1 MRTFRPAS
9 DRTGLRRRT
18 VVLTL
23 LAAAATCRPPDMSA
37 SGGCIP
43 WTESSTGPSGPHVAV
58 AGPDVGEAGEPAAAA
73 DVATEAAV
81 SLAAT
86 LPPLRV
92 RLALRPGA
100 PIAEADA
107 VGRDDVFFSQ
117 LAAALSAR
125 PLFEADP
132 DLATLAENLSRA
144 AGRRREDATLS
155 ATRSTGLEPFLVATV
170 GLQRPTS
177 GSAVTEPTYIVGL
190 TLVVRRAAERDAFE
204 APPAVAW
211 ELDLPARAVRSER
224 LVGTVAQ
231 AIEARVQVEMDR
243 EAAEGRDL
251 LGDPLLAQRLAETA
265 ARLFVLGRV
274 AYADL
279 VGRLSSERSEERAA
293 AARALARAGDP
304 DLLDVY
310 ARMLGEA
317 DAEVRLAAIDG
328 FWRAV
333 QGRPPAVGDDEGTVP
348 PPDVAWLVPSGDTV
362 CRFGAGADGLEP
374 PAADRARILGEH
386 LERLRGVLTD
396 PDPRVGDAALV
407 LLTEAGDA
415 EVRAA
420 IRAALRAADSPES
433 QDLLAVALGR
443 LGDRSAAPR
452 LRQIVNDARELEP
465 AAAVTLGT
473 LGDRS
478 ADDALREML
487 GSTDER
493 VRCAAAEALAGT
505 RSADATETLV
515 PLLSNTQ
522 PPAVAKAAK
531 ATLVSIGEPAIPVL
545 AAALDAADPSVSWAA
560 AEALGEIGDKAAVA
574 PLTAKLAGLDA
585 VLRDYIVEAL
595 GRIGEVS
602 ALPAIVA
609 AFGGTPE
616 YRNEAPILRAV
627 QAFGRRAVAALVDGL
642 ASDDPAIRAGAIEGL
657 NRVGDTEHPA
667 AVLPLLTDPDPLV
680 RSRAAAYFAAARDDR
695 AVAALST
702 LLDDPDQDAA
712 GAAAA
717 ALGAIGGDAARQT
730 LERAAS
736 GPRATVAAAAA
747 QALARLGNPESVAG
761 IIDAAS
767 RMSAYD
773 RGRLVEALVAFGAAA
788 REPLLT
794 ALGGD
799 RLRPA
804 ALQALDG
811 LDAVLPV
818 SALAR
823 YRADERPSVRELVAR
838 LLGRTGDPAALDA
851 LRVLLGDSSPAVR
864 EAAVAAVSDLGSP
877 DAAAL
882 LRTALSAE
890 QDEWVA
896 RAIRRALL
904 QLGSV
909 P

>member
-1 MRTFRPAS
+1 
-9 DRTGLRRRT
+9 
-18 VVLTL
+18 
-23 LAAAATCRPPDMSA
+23 MSA

-43 WTESSTGPSGPHVAV
+43 WTESSAGRSGPHVA
-58 AGPDVGEAGEPAAAA
+58 ALGPDAGDAVEPPGTADAAAP
-73 DVATEAAV
+73 AV
-81 SLAAT
+81 GPVV
-86 LPPLRV
+86 PPLHV

-107 VGRDDVFFSQ
+107 VGHDDVFFSQ

-132 DLATLAENLSRA
+132 DVATLAENLARA
-144 AGRRREDATLS
+144 AARRREDTTLS
-155 ATRSTGLEPFLVATV
+155 ATRSTGLEPFLVAAV
-170 GLQRPTS
+170 GLQRPTA
-177 GSAVTEPTYIVGL
+177 GAAVTEPTYVVGL
-190 TLVVRRAAERDAFE
+190 TLVVRRAAERDAFA
-204 APPAVAW
+204 APPAVTW

-251 LGDPLLAQRLAETA
+251 LADPQLAQRVAETA
-265 ARLFVLGRV
+265 GRLFDLGRV
-274 AYADL
+274 VYAEL
-279 VGRLSSERSEERAA
+279 AGRLSSERPEERAA
-293 AARALARAGDP
+293 AARALARGGDP

-310 ARMLGEA
+310 ASMLVAE
-317 DAEVRLAAIDG
+317 DAAVRLAAIDG
-328 FWRAV
+328 YWRTV
-333 QGRPPAVGDDEGTVP
+333 QGRPPTVGDDDEAVP
-348 PPDVAWLVPSGDTV
+348 PPDVAWIVPPGDTV
-362 CRFGAGADGLEP
+362 CRFGAGAEGLAP
-374 PAADRARILGEH
+374 PAADRGALLGEH
-386 LERLRGVLTD
+386 LASLRGALTD
-396 PDPRVGDAALV
+396 ADPRVGDAALV

-415 EVRAA
+415 EVRGA
-420 IRAALRAADSPES
+420 IRAALRAADSPDT

-452 LRQIVNDARELEP
+452 LRQIVSGARALEP
-465 AAAVTLGT
+465 AAAVTLGS

-478 ADDALREML
+478 ADGALREML
-487 GSTDER
+487 GSSDER
-493 VRCAAAEALAGT
+493 ARCAAAEALAGT
-505 RSADATETLV
+505 RSADAAEALV
-515 PLLSNTQ
+515 PLLSNEQ
-522 PPAVAKAAK
+522 PSAVARAAK

-545 AAALDAADPSVSWAA
+545 AAALDAVDASVSWAA

-585 VLRDYIVEAL
+585 VLRDYIVAAL
-595 GRIGEVS
+595 GRIGDVTT
-602 ALPAIVA
+602 LPALVA
-609 AFGGTPE
+609 AFGGTPQ

-627 QAFGRRAVAALVDGL
+627 QAFGRQAVRALVDGL
-642 ASDDPAIRAGAIEGL
+642 ASDDPAIRAGALEGL
-657 NRVGDTEHPA
+657 NRVGDTDHAA

-680 RSRAAAYFAAARDDR
+680 RSRAAAYFAAAKDDR
-695 AVAALST
+695 AVAELST
-702 LLDDPDQDAA
+702 LLDDADQDAA

-717 ALGAIGGDAARQT
+717 ALGAIGGDTARQT

-747 QALARLGNPESVAG
+747 RALARIGNPESVAG

-773 RGRLVEALVAFGAAA
+773 RGRLVEAIVAFGAVA
-788 REPLLT
+788 REPLLA

-818 SALAR
+818 SVLSR
-823 YRADERPSVRELVAR
+823 FRADERPSVRELVAR
-838 LLGRTGDPAALDA
+838 LLGRTGDPAALEA
-851 LRVLLGDSSPAVR
+851 LHVLLGDSSPAVR
-864 EAAVAAVSDLGSP
+864 EAAVAAVTDLGGP

-882 LRTALSAE
+882 LRTALSGE